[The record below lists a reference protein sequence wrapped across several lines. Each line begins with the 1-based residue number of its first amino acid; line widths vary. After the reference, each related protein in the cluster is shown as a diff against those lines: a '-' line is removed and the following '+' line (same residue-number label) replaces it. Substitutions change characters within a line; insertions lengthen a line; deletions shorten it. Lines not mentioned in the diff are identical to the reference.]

1 VSDRAHPKCHTTAGH
16 VCQEPSGRTCIEDG
30 CGEPAG
36 TLWGPLWCPEHDQDR
51 LDRISASLTAIYAA
65 LEEPSS

>member
-1 VSDRAHPKCHTTAGH
+1 
-16 VCQEPSGRTCIEDG
+16 
-30 CGEPAG
+30 
-36 TLWGPLWCPEHDQDR
+36 LWCPEHDQDR